1 MKNGRLHHESDRK
14 EWRLDGLKHRIGG
27 PAVIWKNTE
36 NEEWWFMGKRH
47 RVDGPAVIKY
57 DKMYIFPIAD
67 RKKRRNMTVNDY
79 GRAARNIS
87 FELNVREEEY
97 WYNDKKYDKE
107 GYEFIILFQQ
117 ADKMRKYI

>member
-14 EWRLDGLKHRIGG
+14 EWRLNGLKHRIGG
-27 PAVIWKNTE
+27 PAVIWNHTE

-57 DKMYIFPIAD
+57 EKIYTGKSDC
-67 RKKRRNMTVNDY
+67 RKRRYWNMEDLS
-79 GRAARNIS
+79 RAVRKLKC
-87 FELNVREEEY
+87 ELNIREVEY